1 MCHKVF
7 DENLLLSARMHNSC
21 NLFSIRSSDAGQV
34 LATSR
39 KFEIIDW
46 DLIGGEA
53 VILDVCWW
61 VEEGTASVLI
71 VGGQ

>member
-7 DENLLLSARMHNSC
+7 DDNLLLSARMR

-34 LATSR
+34 LAR

-53 VILDVCWW
+53 VVLDVCRW